1 MIFQHMCSCKISPK
15 DAEFARKALCTP
27 DLVDPETDCVIGQ
40 TDLWDS
46 SRVEIRLCGI
56 PGQPAFMAAAVFRG
70 EELFGFARSETY
82 RNAFDFRIGEFEY
95 LVTLQEDETL
105 DKETPKASANRKKH
119 IKRGGNAR

>member
-27 DLVDPETDCVIGQ
+27 NLVDPETDRIIGRA
-40 TDLWDS
+40 DVWGG

-56 PGQPAFMAAAVFRG
+56 PGQPAFMAAAAYFG
-70 EELFGFARSETY
+70 KELLGFARSETY
-82 RNAFDFRIGEFEY
+82 CTVFEFRIDEFEY
-95 LVTLQEDETL
+95 LVTLHEDETL
-105 DKETPKASANRKKH
+105 DKETPQPSADKKKH

>member
-1 MIFQHMCSCKISPK
+1 M
-15 DAEFARKALCTP
+15 
-27 DLVDPETDCVIGQ
+27 
-40 TDLWDS
+40 
-46 SRVEIRLCGI
+46 EIRLCGI

-82 RNAFDFRIGEFEY
+82 RTAFDFRIGEFEY